1 MAQGS
6 TPEISRGRVSVT
18 FGWDLLARINEI
30 ARRDRVSFA
39 AVVRRIC
46 QQHFEREE
54 ERR

>member
-18 FGWDLLARINEI
+18 FGWDLLAKINAV
-30 ARRDRVSFA
+30 ARRDRLSFA

-46 QQHFEREE
+46 QQHFDRED
-54 ERR
+54 RG